1 MDNKGILLCGETA
14 EGKLAPI
21 TLQLLGIGRRLAD
34 ELGEKLSILLMGS
47 GLSTPGQQATAAGAD
62 TVYLA
67 DNPLLENY
75 NSDAYTYVAANLCQ
89 QLQPG
94 ILLLGQTDIGR
105 DLAPRLAGRLK
116 TGLAMDCTAL
126 SIDPASKLLIRT
138 RPVYGGNANATV
150 ISRTTRPQMATIR
163 TGMMKPAEPD
173 SSRQGEIIAWNGT
186 IDPTVIKVKVVER
199 VKEEREGVRLEEAD
213 VVVSGGRGMGNS
225 ENFKAI
231 ENLARLLGGAMGATR
246 VACEE
251 KWVPATHQVGQT
263 GKMVSPK
270 LYIAVAISGATQHLA
285 GCAGSKCIVA
295 INKDPEANI
304 FKVAH
309 LGVVGDWKEALPAL
323 TKKLEELLTK

>member
-1 MDNKGILLCGETA
+1 MENKGILLCGETA

-21 TLQLLGIGRRLAD
+21 TLQLLGIGRKLAD

-47 GLSTPGQQATAAGAD
+47 GLAGLGQQAVALGAD
-62 TVYLA
+62 RVYLA
-67 DNPLLENY
+67 DDPLLDNY
-75 NSDAYTYVAANLCQ
+75 NSDAGTYVAANLCQ
-89 QLQPG
+89 QLLPA
-94 ILLLGQTDIGR
+94 ILLLGQTDVGR

-126 SIDPASKLLIRT
+126 AIDPQTRLLIRT
-138 RPVYGGNANATV
+138 RPVYGGNADATV

-173 SSRQGEIIAWNGT
+173 DSRRGEVIAWGGT
-186 IDPTVIKVKVVER
+186 IDPSVIKVKVIER

-213 VVVSGGRGMGNS
+213 VVVSGGRGMGSS

-231 ENLARLLGGAMGATR
+231 ENLAHLLGGAMGATR
-246 VACEE
+246 IACEE
-251 KWVPATHQVGQT
+251 KWVPATYQVGQT

-285 GCAGSKCIVA
+285 GCAGSRCIVA
-295 INKDPEANI
+295 INKDPQANI

-309 LGVVGDWKEALPAL
+309 LGIIGDWKEALPAL
-323 TKKLEELLTK
+323 TRKLEELLAK